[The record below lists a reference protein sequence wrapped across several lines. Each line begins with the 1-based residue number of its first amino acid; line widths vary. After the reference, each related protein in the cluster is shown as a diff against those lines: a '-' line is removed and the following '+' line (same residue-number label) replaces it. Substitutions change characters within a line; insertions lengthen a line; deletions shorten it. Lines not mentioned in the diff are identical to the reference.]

1 MSTLSPD
8 QWKILSPHLDKALEM
23 TDEQRS
29 KWLSSLRSE
38 NATLAGKIENLLRH
52 HRTLPEKEFPEQWSF
67 RLLGWQC
74 LAGQTVGAYR
84 LKSQIGQG
92 GMSSVWLAESRDGR
106 VQRQV
111 AIKFLNPRWMGGDG
125 ERWLEREG
133 SMLARLSHP
142 HIAELIEASVT
153 PTGQPYL
160 VLEYIEGEHIDRYCD
175 MRTFNVAARIQLML
189 KLMVAISHAH
199 HKLIVHCDIKPPN
212 VLVRDDREVKLLD
225 FGIAKLLADD
235 TRTNHTASLAI
246 GHLRP
251 MTPGFA
257 APEQLQGNAVT
268 TSTDV
273 YALGVLLYVLLTG
286 QHPYGRGPQSAV
298 DLLKAVI
305 SAEPTCL
312 SDAVAT
318 DPVIGVTVAARRAVT
333 PGKLRELL
341 REDLDAIVTKALK
354 KAPDERYSS
363 VAAFADDLLTY
374 LRNRSVRATSRT
386 LTFRAARIPA

>member
-1 MSTLSPD
+1 
-8 QWKILSPHLDKALEM
+8 
-23 TDEQRS
+23 
-29 KWLSSLRSE
+29 
-38 NATLAGKIENLLRH
+38 LAGKIENLLRH
-52 HRTLPEKEFPEQWSF
+52 HRTPPEKGLPEQWSF
-67 RLLGWQC
+67 HLLGWQC
-74 LAGQTVGAYR
+74 LAGQAVGAYR

-92 GMSSVWLAESRDGR
+92 GMSSVWLAESRDTLL
-106 VQRQV
+106 QRQV
-111 AIKFLNPRWMGGDG
+111 AIKFLNPGWIGGDG
-125 ERWLEREG
+125 ERWLKREG
-133 SMLARLSHP
+133 SILARLSHP
-142 HIAELIEASVT
+142 HIAELIEAGVT

-160 VLEYIEGEHIDRYCD
+160 VLEYIKGEHIDRYCD
-175 MRTFNVAARIQLML
+175 MRSLHVAARIQLML
-189 KLMVAISHAH
+189 KLMVPISHAH

-212 VLVRDDREVKLLD
+212 VMVQDDGQVKLLD
-225 FGIAKLLADD
+225 FGIAKVLADD
-235 TRTNHTASLAI
+235 TGTNHRASLAI
-246 GHLRP
+246 GRLRP

-257 APEQLQGNAVT
+257 APEQLQGNVVT

-354 KAPDERYSS
+354 KAPHERYPS
-363 VAAFADDLLTY
+363 VAAFADDLYSY
-374 LRNRSVRATSRT
+374 LRNRSVSPTSGS
-386 LTFRAARIPA
+386 LTCREA